1 MMAFRDTMRYFIYGD
16 GFEMEL
22 DTEDAIISVFNV
34 YNPTELK
41 ELKQIIEDE
50 LPNVKNQ
57 MDELILRSQMVAIQI
72 TGKKRVAMRAARTSN
87 GHTRLIATG
96 FVPLKDN

>member
-1 MMAFRDTMRYFIYGD
+1 MRYFIYGE

-22 DTEDAIISVFNV
+22 DTTDAIISVFNV
-34 YNPTELK
+34 YNPTELG

-50 LPNVKNQ
+50 LPSVKNQ

-72 TGKKRVAMRAARTSN
+72 TGQKRVAMRATRTNN

>member
-1 MMAFRDTMRYFIYGD
+1 MAFRDSMRYFIYGE
-16 GFEMEL
+16 GYEMEL
-22 DTEDAIISVFNV
+22 DMEDAIISVFNV

-41 ELKQIIEDE
+41 ELKQIIENE
-50 LPNVKNQ
+50 LPSVKNQ

-72 TGKKRVAMRAARTSN
+72 TGKKRVAMRATRTN
-87 GHTRLIATG
+87 KGHTRLIATG